1 MRSVLIGVDRLY
13 HKLSCIVFLI
23 AAVVCLSMTGCEKS
37 KGSSASSDISREE
50 EPNTSDDKTEETA
63 APSEETLADVQDTSV
78 TTETFTKTEPVSGE
92 AADTT
97 QQQSADEPSTETPQ
111 DQLEKAKQGYS
122 SAYEAAQYY
131 YNAYLTDNYELVY
144 SMFCQEEID
153 AYNSYIDSIEMFDSP
168 AASVFRKSAVTDAV
182 KASMANIDALRA
194 DNQDSENDKWTVLLT
209 EEDIFPAEDEDI
221 AEFNDTLGTSFT
233 SAADCGFVYYQDT
246 DNQRAFVGNGCAF
259 VEYEGKWYLSY
270 ASAMQS
276 ELLMYM
282 EIF

>member
-1 MRSVLIGVDRLY
+1 MD
-13 HKLSCIVFLI
+13 HKLSCIVFII
-23 AAVVCLSMTGCEKS
+23 AAVVCLPMTSCGNS
-37 KGSSASSDISREE
+37 KGSSASSDISREAE
-50 EPNTSDDKTEETA
+50 LNTSDDKTEETA
-63 APSEETLADVQDTSV
+63 AAPPEEALADVEDTSV
-78 TTETFTKTEPVSGE
+78 TTETSTETEPAFLE

-97 QQQSADEPSTETPQ
+97 QQQSADEPAAETPL

-168 AASVFRKSAVTDAV
+168 AASVFRKSAVTDTV

-209 EEDIFPAEDEDI
+209 EEDIFPAEEEDI
-221 AEFNDTLGTSFT
+221 VEFNDTLGTSFT